1 MEQAIFLFTWK
12 RFSIRGIYDARKS
25 KFSKVVLQTIF
36 TGMMLSSPII
46 LELQKKSLVDNLLES
61 NLIGMM
67 YLSLILLNVI
77 FLLGLSVMGLAI
89 NITAAYPLSFKEIF
103 AFFSYVATL
112 PAMISMLAGMFI
124 NVSFVYLVY
133 NFGILFFAFF
143 VYKKGQIRECE
154 E

>member
-1 MEQAIFLFTWK
+1 MEQAIFSFAWK

-46 LELQKKSLVDNLLES
+46 LELQKKSLIDNSLES

-67 YLSLILLNVI
+67 YFSLILLNVI
-77 FLLGLSVMGLAI
+77 FLLGLSVMSLAI
-89 NITAAYPLSFKEIF
+89 NFTAAYPLSFKEIF
-103 AFFSYVATL
+103 AFLSYAATL
-112 PAMISMLAGMFI
+112 PAMISMLAGMFL

>member
-1 MEQAIFLFTWK
+1 MEQAIFSFAWK

-25 KFSKVVLQTIF
+25 KFSKVFLQAIF

-46 LELQKKSLVDNLLES
+46 LELQKKSLIDNSLES

-67 YLSLILLNVI
+67 YVSLILLNVI
-77 FLLGLSVMGLAI
+77 FLLGLSVMALAM
-89 NITAAYPLSFKEIF
+89 NITAACTLSFKEIF
-103 AFFSYVATL
+103 AFLSYAATL

-124 NVSFVYLVY
+124 NVSFVYFVY

>member
-1 MEQAIFLFTWK
+1 MEQAIFSFAWK

-25 KFSKVVLQTIF
+25 KFSKVFLQTIF

-46 LELQKKSLVDNLLES
+46 LELQKKSLIDNSLES

-67 YLSLILLNVI
+67 YVSLILLNVI
-77 FLLGLSVMGLAI
+77 FLLGLSVMALAM
-89 NITAAYPLSFKEIF
+89 NITAACTLSFKEIF
-103 AFFSYVATL
+103 AFLSYAATL

-124 NVSFVYLVY
+124 NVSFVYFVY

>member
-1 MEQAIFLFTWK
+1 MEQAIFSFAWK

-25 KFSKVVLQTIF
+25 KFSKVFLQTIF

-46 LELQKKSLVDNLLES
+46 LELQKKSLIDNSLES

-67 YLSLILLNVI
+67 YVSLILLNVI
-77 FLLGLSVMGLAI
+77 FLLGLSVMALAM
-89 NITAAYPLSFKEIF
+89 NITAGCTLSFKEIF
-103 AFFSYVATL
+103 AFLSYAATL

-124 NVSFVYLVY
+124 NVSFVYFVY

>member
-1 MEQAIFLFTWK
+1 MEQAIFSFAWK

-25 KFSKVVLQTIF
+25 KLSKVVLQTIF